1 MLGPSPVPRIL
12 AAAALALALPLAG
25 RAQDGDKALK
35 ARADA
40 LFDKGDYIGA
50 WPMYSQLVSLAP
62 QDHELNY
69 KFGACTIYSGEDKAK
84 AIGYLR
90 FAVGGPA
97 TPQLAWY
104 FLARACQLDY
114 RFDDALAAYGHFK
127 GTADK
132 KLLAR
137 FPVDAMEQQCRNGK
151 YLLNN
156 LKDIE
161 VLNKVEVDASDFFRF
176 YDLSDIGGKIVVTPD
191 ELLSSL
197 DRKSGE
203 RFLVYLPKAE
213 GTIYFSSYGK
223 DGKTGRDIYRTE
235 LMPNGSYAPPR
246 KLAGY
251 INTDQDEDYAV
262 MAPDGKSFFF
272 CSKGHNSMGGY
283 DVFKSIYDPGMDT
296 FSAPENMDFAVN
308 TPADELLYVVGPDGT
323 QACFASDRDSRQG
336 QVNVYRVGTSQTPL
350 NLVVMKGTYTSPASP
365 SGRNA
370 ARIIVEDEVTRQRV
384 AEAATDENGAY
395 VLVLPKGGRYKFL
408 VQDEGM
414 DRAVWTEVEVP
425 PAHQAQA
432 FAQEI
437 RLTATPRAQLDVMNH
452 FDSPLGDDVMA
463 LALDDIRRRSR
474 LDITVAPPVAQEKPV
489 EEDPVQQAG
498 FDGTVTM
505 AKATAMARQEAEAL
519 AQRAQDQER
528 RSRAAMELALANTAE
543 AESQSQE
550 AARLLGQADKAAQGT
565 GKEQLLRQAGEAKQR
580 SMEARFRALAA
591 LETGRKMR
599 EASAGTVAREN
610 GMHALATRL
619 AQAKPDDKGIVS
631 DLKQL
636 KAVLDKNK
644 GPEAAV
650 DDQERMRAAAV
661 ASKEDA
667 ARQMRQAMS
676 LREEEGQLADRVRNA
691 AAEADKAKGRKKE
704 EIGTQL
710 AVLNEQHA
718 ALKGEVAEAFATAM
732 EKEDA
737 ALMALGQVEL
747 MKYLAGAAD
756 LGNGPVPD
764 EQSLRALDQ
773 RLKQVREGNQ
783 ALTIDRQYL
792 PMTTAALDERE
803 KRTFDW
809 GRRDAMARTS
819 ISPTNTTSPNLGAW
833 DTSGAVN
840 ATEGGRTGQS
850 GRADQADLADAS
862 KASGNL
868 DHVDQGG
875 EGSPV
880 DVQARHLERRD
891 TAGAAPGAASG
902 GRKEQAGTEG
912 APMIRDQGP
921 ATPEQ
926 GTRTQGTVGE
936 EIPQKL
942 AEGNSATEG
951 AAEERAFVLANKLAE
966 LEQLRQAERNK
977 AKRDSLDIAI
987 TEQKSLMAAL
997 LHEQKGAA
1005 ADAGKNAA
1013 VPNLVYLAFDMAT
1026 LDEQLVEEVF
1036 PGFEIARRSILDMDV
1051 GPGEKAAR
1059 LRALELRLVDSVDV
1073 QAARALAYLEAHPDS
1088 SADVLPRL
1096 ERWRRI
1102 KEGHRDRANQAL
1114 ADAGQEYVA
1123 SETRAMEEQQME
1135 QQAAAHAPAPQT
1147 GLSPTP
1153 HNDAYIS
1160 VEDDLERVYSS
1171 VITPRSKKDVGA
1183 IAQKDRDLALAAA
1196 MQAEIDSMREVLSGI
1211 VAAKEYA
1218 KLEQKMDRKVDD
1230 LLIHTV
1236 DMGQRTAFISRSEF
1250 EVAKDSAKVLSK
1262 ALGAKGLAPDDP
1274 LLQMAGSYEQ
1284 TAQAGMARAKT
1295 LRKQADD
1302 ANDIFRRN
1310 SLYRQAYAEEL
1321 KALRDMD
1328 RSLTVRSYLLRGTGV
1343 PGEAISYEEV
1353 EARMFPASMPGTAAD
1368 QTAEVDGPAGKELAV
1383 RDSVPDDGVVAEQ
1396 PKALPDGQTTASG
1409 DQPPPIPVTPVAGAA
1424 DSVALAT
1431 YLDRFYYL
1439 DAQERRLVE
1448 SQEEER
1454 RYFLMK
1460 GRSLQDRADATAT
1473 QDEAEAAGQLAQ
1485 VLRSEASTLKQQ
1497 GSDAGVG
1504 QEDPA
1509 VQVGK
1514 LELRAA
1520 ALEHR
1525 ADSLRQVS
1533 EALLKAADM
1542 ADAQAASWME
1552 RLPAERS
1559 VDIMGL
1565 EQDRRRTEPVLAR
1578 TRPRTIV
1585 APQQPSSSQTDLAG
1599 KAGQTHMDA
1608 GDRPVQGQV
1617 VDASTAQDVAESAP
1631 RVGAAVPDRLTP
1643 RPSVVHPAVEFSAK
1657 PLAADV
1663 FAFRESPAPREAPI
1677 PIDAPMPTGVVYKVQ
1692 VGAFRNELPMEAFSD
1707 MAPISGEHAGNGLV
1721 RYTAGMFTTAEA
1733 AREAGAKVRG
1743 RGYRDAFVVAYMD
1756 GRRVSLREAMQAER
1770 RALAVAPAA
1779 VADLHANASAGQPDA
1794 SKAPG
1799 QAVDLTDRNAQAAA
1813 EEAVLA
1819 RYPATAQEV
1828 LSAFKPSNA
1837 DTAYYNDPSAA
1848 PAKQVETVK
1857 GLFFTVQVG
1866 VYSKPTPLD
1875 RLFNITP
1882 LNSELTAN
1890 AKIRYTTGRFLQEA
1904 AAVRRRTTAVAQGVT
1919 DAFVTAYLNGKRI
1932 PVRDA
1937 RALLAKFG
1945 TAILADTSV
1954 VEE

>member
-1 MLGPSPVPRIL
+1 MLGPSPVHRIL
-12 AAAALALALPLAG
+12 ATAALALALPLAG

-97 TPQLAWY
+97 TPALAWY

-114 RFDDALAAYGHFK
+114 RFDDALAAYGQFK

-137 FPVDAMEQQCRNGK
+137 FPVDALEQQCRNGK

-203 RFLVYLPKAE
+203 RFLVYLPKA
-213 GTIYFSSYGK
+213 GGAIYFSSYGK

-437 RLTATPRAQLDVMNH
+437 RLTATPRAQLDVVNH

-474 LDITVAPPVAQEKPV
+474 LDITAAPPVAQEKPV
-489 EEDPVQQAG
+489 REDPVQQAG

-610 GMHALATRL
+610 DMHALATRL
-619 AQAKPDDKGIVS
+619 AQAKPDDKGVVS

-650 DDQERMRAAAV
+650 GDQERMRAEAV

-676 LREEEGQLADRVRNA
+676 LREEEGQLADRVRNT

-718 ALKGEVAEAFATAM
+718 ALKDEVAEAFATAM

-737 ALMALGQVEL
+737 ALVAHGQVEL

-773 RLKQVREGNQ
+773 RLKQVRDGNK

-792 PMTTAALDERE
+792 PMATAALDERE

-819 ISPTNTTSPNLGAW
+819 ISPTHTTSSNLGTL
-833 DTSGAVN
+833 DESGAAE
-840 ATEGGRTGQS
+840 ATDGGGTGQP
-850 GRADQADLADAS
+850 GRADQVDLADAS
-862 KASGNL
+862 KASGSL
-868 DHVDQGG
+868 GQADQGG
-875 EGSPV
+875 EGTPE
-880 DVQARHLERRD
+880 DVQARHLEGRD
-891 TAGAAPGAASG
+891 SAGAATGAASG

-912 APMIRDQGP
+912 TAMIGDQGP

-926 GTRTQGTVGE
+926 GTGGE
-936 EIPQKL
+936 EVPQKL

-951 AAEERAFVLANKLAE
+951 SVEERAFVLANKLAE

-987 TEQKSLMAAL
+987 TEQKSMMAAL
-997 LHEQKGAA
+997 QHEQEGAA
-1005 ADAGKNAA
+1005 AGGGKETA

-1036 PGFEIARRSILDMDV
+1036 PGFEIARRSILDMEV

-1073 QAARALAYLEAHPDS
+1073 QTARALAYLEAHPDS
-1088 SADVLPRL
+1088 SEEVLPRL

-1102 KEGHRDRANQAL
+1102 KEEHRDRANQAL

-1123 SETRAMEEQQME
+1123 SETRALEEQLMG
-1135 QQAAAHAPAPQT
+1135 QQAAAPVPAPRT

-1153 HNDAYIS
+1153 HNDSYIS
-1160 VEDDLERVYSS
+1160 VENDLERVYSS
-1171 VITPRSKKDVGA
+1171 VITPRSKKDVEA

-1284 TAQAGMARAKT
+1284 TAQAGMARAKS

-1353 EARMFPASMPGTAAD
+1353 EARMFPASVPGTAAD
-1368 QTAEVDGPAGKELAV
+1368 QTAEVDGLVGKELAA
-1383 RDSVPDDGVVAEQ
+1383 RDSVSNEGVVAEQ
-1396 PKALPDGQTTASG
+1396 SKTLPDGQTTTSG
-1409 DQPPPIPVTPVAGAA
+1409 DQPAPVRTSSIAGAA

-1431 YLDRFYYL
+1431 YIDRFYYL

-1460 GRSLQDRADATAT
+1460 GRSLQDRADAVAT

-1485 VLRSEASTLKQQ
+1485 VLRSEASALKQQ

-1525 ADSLRQVS
+1525 SDSLRQVS

-1559 VDIMGL
+1559 AAIMGL
-1565 EQDRRRTEPVLAR
+1565 EQTRRRTEPVLAR

-1585 APQQPSSSQTDLAG
+1585 APHQSSTSQTDLAG
-1599 KAGQTHMDA
+1599 ETGQTHVDA

-1617 VDASTAQDVAESAP
+1617 AEASTTPEAVEPTPRESAVVPERLAP
-1631 RVGAAVPDRLTP
+1631 RS
-1643 RPSVVHPAVEFSAK
+1643 SVVNPVVEFSAK

-1663 FAFRESPAPREAPI
+1663 FAFRETPAPREEPI

-1692 VGAFRNELPMEAFSD
+1692 VGAFRNELPKEAFSD

-1733 AREAGAKVRG
+1733 AREAGVKVRA

-1756 GRRVSLREAMQAER
+1756 GRRVPLREAMQAER
-1770 RALAVAPAA
+1770 RALAVAPVA
-1779 VADLHANASAGQPDA
+1779 VADLAANAPAGQPDA
-1794 SKAPG
+1794 SKAQG

-1828 LSAFKPSNA
+1828 LSAFKPSDA

-1890 AKIRYTTGRFLQEA
+1890 AKIRYTTGRFRQEA
-1904 AAVRRRTTAVAQGVT
+1904 AAVRRKGMVVAQGVT